1 MIGRIFIAVLLLFF
15 SSSFFAQDKFSYTP
29 GVSIQLESILSQK
42 SENNYQY
49 FTTSYSS
56 GVSFNLGM
64 TNKVNYKKLFIRLNA
79 NIGILSQSQRFTFS
93 NEVDNRIENE
103 VDYQLLY
110 WSLDYSLGRDFQLNA
125 LNKLHVE
132 FGFSTI
138 GDFNSSTLESEIY
151 QTGSFTSKYVAA
163 DDHYNGA
170 SSQEYQYELSYEWQV
185 YLSPFIRCSLSLPS
199 FKNRL
204 NIGVIGRLNNIQF
217 DSFIYITGGNYSAI
231 ANSSLNGSSIGLFL
245 NYEF

>member
-1 MIGRIFIAVLLLFF
+1 MIARAFVSIFTLLFT
-15 SSSFFAQDKFSYTP
+15 SSLIAQDKFAYSP
-29 GVSIQLESILSQK
+29 GISFNVESILSQESK
-42 SENNYQY
+42 NNYEY

-138 GDFNSSTLESEIY
+138 GDFNSSTLGSEIY

-185 YLSPFIRCSLSLPS
+185 YLSPFIRSEERRVGKECRS
-199 FKNRL
+199 RL
-204 NIGVIGRLNNIQF
+204 
-217 DSFIYITGGNYSAI
+217 
-231 ANSSLNGSSIGLFL
+231 
-245 NYEF
+245 